1 MKILNK
7 TAFWTV
13 VLLVLGL
20 GLASWMYAAPR
31 AATAVQKQAVTSEP
45 APAQPDTVS
54 YAPGSPQLDMIRSQM
69 LRGSTLPLGET
80 LSARVAYDEDRTAR
94 VGVGISG
101 RIVAIRAA
109 PGEMVRTGQLLAEI
123 DSPDVGSAHADL
135 GKARADE
142 ERKRLAFERARELG
156 AGEGIAAKD
165 VEASQADYLSA
176 KAETA
181 RADQRLRSLNPRGL
195 AIAGQRI
202 GLASP
207 VSGVVTER
215 TATPALEVNPGL
227 ATPLFVITDPHRL
240 WLMIDVPE
248 KLLARVKAGSVVS
261 VESDAYPEDHFEAH
275 IVQVGQVMD
284 PNTRRVLARARL
296 DNPSGKLLPEM
307 LVRATVLQEGGTGVR
322 APNSAIVDRGV
333 YSFVFVEVRPGEFER
348 RRVQLLTRGAD
359 SSYVGE
365 GLAGG
370 ERVVTT
376 GALLLEA
383 ERATSADKP

>member
-1 MKILNK
+1 
-7 TAFWTV
+7 
-13 VLLVLGL
+13 
-20 GLASWMYAAPR
+20 
-31 AATAVQKQAVTSEP
+31 
-45 APAQPDTVS
+45 
-54 YAPGSPQLDMIRSQM
+54 
-69 LRGSTLPLGET
+69 
-80 LSARVAYDEDRTAR
+80 
-94 VGVGISG
+94 
-101 RIVAIRAA
+101 
-109 PGEMVRTGQLLAEI
+109 
-123 DSPDVGSAHADL
+123 
-135 GKARADE
+135 
-142 ERKRLAFERARELG
+142 
-156 AGEGIAAKD
+156 
-165 VEASQADYLSA
+165 
-176 KAETA
+176 
-181 RADQRLRSLNPRGL
+181 
-195 AIAGQRI
+195 
-202 GLASP
+202 
-207 VSGVVTER
+207 VTER

-322 APNSAIVDRGV
+322 APNSAIINRGV
-333 YSFVFVEVRPGEFER
+333 YSFER